1 MQRMIGT
8 SFGSRGPNR
17 VLTVSTLSVG
27 FAVNGSLPSQTLTLS
42 WDVLANSIMSVV
54 ELDMMGSPY
63 LI

>member
-1 MQRMIGT
+1 MQRMMGT
-8 SFGSRGPNR
+8 FFGSRGPNK

-42 WDVLANSIMSVV
+42 WDVLANSIISSE